1 VLKAILIHSTT
12 IIYTI
17 SIGVLSLIR
26 LINVPKLNTGFDDK
40 IAHFLMYALLGF
52 LWFISLETLKKKS
65 SLGIAVILAIGFG
78 TVIEIVQS
86 LVSSYRTTEIL
97 DIVANC
103 LGVITMAFI
112 VHIKKEDIV
121 KKL

>member
-1 VLKAILIHSTT
+1 MLKAILIHSTT

-26 LINVPKLNTGFDDK
+26 LTNVPKLNTGFDDK

-52 LWFISLETLKKKS
+52 LWFISLATLKKKS

-78 TVIEIVQS
+78 TVIEILQS
-86 LVSSYRTTEIL
+86 LVSSSRTTEIL

>member
-17 SIGVLSLIR
+17 SIGVLSLVR
-26 LINVPKLNTGFDDK
+26 LTNVPKLNTGFDDK

-52 LWFISLETLKKKS
+52 LWFISLEALKKKS

-78 TVIEIVQS
+78 TVIEILQS

>member
-1 VLKAILIHSTT
+1 MLKAILIHSTT

-17 SIGVLSLIR
+17 SIGVLSLVR
-26 LINVPKLNTGFDDK
+26 LTNVPKLNTGFDDK

-52 LWFISLETLKKKS
+52 LWFISLEALKKKS

-78 TVIEIVQS
+78 TVIEILQS

>member
-1 VLKAILIHSTT
+1 MLKAILIHSTT

-26 LINVPKLNTGFDDK
+26 LTNVPKLNTGFDDK

-52 LWFISLETLKKKS
+52 LWFISLEALKKKS

-78 TVIEIVQS
+78 TVIEILQS